1 MSFAIALNND
11 AETVANIE
19 ATIDILKELSEAFCI
34 NIKDFSTS
42 ETILELLDWFGDIYK
57 ILTDYT
63 MFAQSEPFEE
73 KNVNS

>member
-19 ATIDILKELSEAFCI
+19 ATIDILKELSDSSKAI

-63 MFAQSEPFEE
+63 MFAQEE
-73 KNVNS
+73 ENVNS

>member
-19 ATIDILKELSEAFCI
+19 ATIDILKGLSDSSKTI
-34 NIKDFSTS
+34 NTKDFYTS
-42 ETILELLDWFGDIYK
+42 ETVAELLDWFEDIYK

-63 MFAQSEPFEE
+63 MFAQEE
-73 KNVNS
+73 ENVNS

>member
-19 ATIDILKELSEAFCI
+19 ATIDILKGLSDSSKTI
-34 NIKDFSTS
+34 NTEDFYTS
-42 ETILELLDWFGDIYK
+42 ETVAELLDWFEDIYK

-63 MFAQSEPFEE
+63 MFAQEE
-73 KNVNS
+73 ENVNS